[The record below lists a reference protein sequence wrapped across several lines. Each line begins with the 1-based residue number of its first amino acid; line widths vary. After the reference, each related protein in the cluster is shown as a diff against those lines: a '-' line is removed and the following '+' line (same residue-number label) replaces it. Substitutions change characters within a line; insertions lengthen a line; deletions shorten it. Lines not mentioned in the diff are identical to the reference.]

1 MTGKDEFVRYS
12 PLLANPSLNPN
23 TDPAN
28 QNVVV
33 ILPAYRPTYSRRRRR
48 YLHFS
53 GAIFLILFLA
63 AATFFLY
70 PSDPSIRVARIHLNH
85 IGIKTSPKLVLD
97 LSFFL
102 TVKVQNRNFF
112 SLSYDYINVSVG
124 YRGRDLGSVSSDG
137 GHLKARGSSYMNATL
152 DLNGFQVIH
161 DVFYLLEDLA
171 RGVIPFDAETRVEG
185 KLGLLFLDFPLK
197 ATVSCLVY
205 VNTNNQTVVRQD
217 CYPESLG

>member
-12 PLLANPSLNPN
+12 PLPANPSP
-23 TDPAN
+23 DPDPPS
-28 QNVVV
+28 QNVIV
-33 ILPAYRPTYSRRRRR
+33 ILPAYRPPYSRRRRR
-48 YLHFS
+48 YVYCS
-53 GAIFLILFLA
+53 GALFLIFLLA

-70 PSDPSIRVARIHLNH
+70 PSDPDIRVARLHLNH

-97 LSFFL
+97 VSFFL
-102 TVKVQNRNFF
+102 TVKVRNRNFF
-112 SLSYDYINVSVG
+112 SLSYDSINVSVG
-124 YRGRDLGSVSSDG
+124 YRGRELGSVTSNG
-137 GHLKARGSSYMNATL
+137 GRLRARGSSYMNATL

-171 RGVIPFDAETRVEG
+171 KGVIPFDAETRVKG
-185 KLGLLFLDFPLK
+185 NLGLLFFNFPLK

-205 VNTNNQTVVRQD
+205 VNTNNQTVMRQD